1 MIQEKAAVTVHAGTS
16 IEEAMMLALRSSDT
30 RIRAGAITQ
39 AARSADPE
47 DLVEAVADQSNALR
61 RNAAIDAL
69 TRAGPRGVPTLIRAL
84 KHADVEV
91 VMFAAGILG
100 KTRDAT
106 AVPHLVRLLEHEDI
120 NVAQGAIE
128 SLAQLRAAPA
138 VNSIIVMFDR
148 DPWLRF
154 SAIHAL
160 GDIGDPRAVPSLEAL
175 LRQDDELGDPVVRA
189 LGRIGSAEAV
199 RVLSEYL
206 LRCHKDE
213 GLFYT
218 CLRALGTALQQ
229 VPDPSILEG
238 CKPWMQLATPEAGDV
253 HLRLIK
259 VLSSDLEPTIG
270 AGEELE
276 LKASAIE
283 VIRAL
288 KLKALYGALVRA
300 ARDPLLREPLQFG
313 VISLG
318 AAMAPALALGLLSP
332 EASVRLLSCQCV
344 GALALPELTPQL
356 ERLLADRDDEVRTAA
371 VEAVARVSREAAV
384 PMIAGMLAD
393 PRETVSEAAASV
405 LKQMDVELVSRAL
418 HRLTALSPRGH
429 ILALEIMRASPHES
443 QRPTLLRDLR
453 HSSPEVRRAAVAALA
468 RQPATDILADLVPML
483 EDPSVDVRR
492 EALVALG
499 RCRSVRARELLL
511 LQVASD
517 PETRTYA
524 IRTLGELGDCAVAPL
539 LSGMMERESPLAR
552 IAIIGALADLRDTAA
567 EPLLVR
573 ALGDAEPEVRRAAVD
588 ALARFG
594 TRTAVRYGLAA
605 ARDSEWRVRA
615 ASIELLAL
623 NDEAPSIAALER
635 LCFDENEFVCA
646 AARRRLDQKKL
657 P

>member
-1 MIQEKAAVTVHAGTS
+1 MIQEKAAVHAGAS
-16 IEEAMMLALRSSDT
+16 IEEAMMLALRSSDS
-30 RIRAGAITQ
+30 RVRAGAITQ

-84 KHADVEV
+84 RHADVEV

-106 AVPHLVRLLEHEDI
+106 AVPHLVRLLDHDDI

-128 SLAQLRAAPA
+128 SLAQLRAAPS
-138 VNSIIVMFDR
+138 VNAIIGMFEK

-154 SAIHAL
+154 SAVHAL
-160 GDIGDPRAVPSLEAL
+160 GDIGDPRAVLPLEAL
-175 LRQDDELGDPVVRA
+175 LKDEDELGDPVVRA
-189 LGRIGSAEAV
+189 LGRIGSAESV
-199 RVLSEYL
+199 RVLSEVL
-206 LRCHKDE
+206 LRSYKDE

-229 VPDPSILEG
+229 VPDQSILERY
-238 CKPWMQLATPEAGDV
+238 KSWTQLGTSEASQV

-276 LKASAIE
+276 LKAAAIE

-288 KLKALYGALVRA
+288 KLTALYGALVRA
-300 ARDPLLREPLQFG
+300 ARDPLLRDALQFG
-313 VISLG
+313 ILSLG
-318 AAMAPALALGLLSP
+318 AAMAPALAIGLLSP
-332 EASVRLLSCQCV
+332 EAGVRLLSCQCV
-344 GALALPELTPQL
+344 GALALPELASQL
-356 ERLLADRDDEVRTAA
+356 ERLLTDRDDDVRTAA
-371 VEAVARVSREAAV
+371 VEAVARVSGEAAV
-384 PMIAGMLAD
+384 PMLARMLAD
-393 PRETVSEAAASV
+393 PCDSVSEAAATV

-418 HRLTALSPRGH
+418 HRLTGLSSRGH

-443 QRPTLLRDLR
+443 QRATLLRDLQ
-453 HSSPEVRRAAVAALA
+453 HASPEVRRAAVAALA
-468 RQPATDILADLVPML
+468 RQPADVLADLTPL
-483 EDPSVDVRR
+483 LQDPSADVRR
-492 EALVALG
+492 EAIVALG
-499 RCRSVRARELLL
+499 RCRSVRARELLMV
-511 LQVASD
+511 QVTSD

-524 IRTLGELGDCAVAPL
+524 IRTLGDLGDCAVAPL
-539 LSGMMERESPLAR
+539 LTGMMERESPLSR
-552 IAIIGALADLRDTAA
+552 IAIIGALADLRDAAA
-567 EPLLVR
+567 EPLIVR
-573 ALGDAEPEVRRAAVD
+573 ALADAEPEVRRAAVD

-615 ASIELLAL
+615 ASIELLGL
-623 NDEAPSIAALER
+623 NDEAASIAALER